1 MSVGQLEFL
10 FQQCF
15 PWFIFLSK
23 WTHKVSVRVGWIHDW
38 FLFKNNEKDFCYGF
52 SSSFWSSFPH
62 LGLVFEEFSLNLTS
76 DLIYSCTK
84 QRFPEFERYES
95 EECNL
100 LLVFLGNMNQ
110 NQRLDAM
117 AKLKQFHC
125 RVLIS
130 TDLVS
135 WCFIAYMSVADKVI
149 SEN

>member
-1 MSVGQLEFL
+1 MDFLIFKFL
-10 FQQCF
+10 F
-15 PWFIFLSK
+15 
-23 WTHKVSVRVGWIHDW
+23 
-38 FLFKNNEKDFCYGF
+38 LFT
-52 SSSFWSSFPH
+52 H
-62 LGLVFEEFSLNLTS
+62 LGLLFEEVSLNFFS

-84 QRFPEFERYES
+84 QCFPEFEGYET

-100 LLVFLGNMNQ
+100 LLIFVFLGNMNQ

-135 WCFIAYMSVADKVI
+135 WCFIAYMSIADKVI